1 MQFFIFARLI
11 FIILAIVGLSL
22 VFPILTALSC
32 GELSVIPSFALPL
45 GVSVLIGAIFYF
57 AGKKTK
63 INFSIR
69 NVFAFV
75 ALAWISISVFGSV
88 PLLLSGVIPNFYD
101 ALFESVSGFST
112 TGATILSDVESIP
125 RSINFWRCQMHWLG
139 GMGII
144 ALTVALLPLL
154 GVGSFQLIK
163 AESTGPEKGQITP
176 KMANTAKTL
185 WLLYVGF
192 TVAHAIALKICGMDV
207 IDSICHA
214 FSTLGTGGF
223 SSKNASIG
231 AYNSLAIE
239 IVCTVFMFLAG
250 VNFSLYFY
258 VITGKFDEVKKNS
271 ELKAYISLFLI
282 CIGVITLVLVPHYG
296 SFAKAL
302 RYSSFQV
309 ASVMTTTGYAT
320 DDFTT
325 WPNAAQFFIFLLFF
339 TGGCS
344 GSTSGGFKI
353 IRWVVLKKQA
363 KNEMLR
369 MRQTR
374 PQRFGLQRGG
384 FCFRLF
390 HARYDF
396 NNDKHFLRTGHFYK
410 PHSKSFDDRKYRSG
424 FRKTQSKPELR
435 HYPAVSKILV
445 LFRNDCRPSGTV
457 QPDYLPVPGLLEE
470 INHILIP
477 LSSFP
482 LSENSTLRKESASAV
497 MMIPL
502 AFTFFWI
509 VGKNSFSS
517 KTFWNPS
524 FS

>member
-32 GELSVIPSFALPL
+32 GELSVIPSFAVPL
-45 GVSVLIGAIFYF
+45 GVSVLIGVIFYF

-282 CIGVITLVLVPHYG
+282 CIGMITLVLVPHYG

-369 MRQTR
+369 MLHPHGVFTIS
-374 PQRFGLQRGG
+374 L
-384 FCFRLF
+384 
-390 HARYDF
+390 
-396 NNDKHFLRTGHFYK
+396 NDKPG
-410 PHSKSFDDRKYRSG
+410 RKD
-424 FRKTQSKPELR
+424 
-435 HYPAVSKILV
+435 LV
-445 LFRNDCRPSGTV
+445 FNV
-457 QPDYLPVPGLLEE
+457 
-470 INHILIP
+470 
-477 LSSFP
+477 
-482 LSENSTLRKESASAV
+482 A
-497 MMIPL
+497 
-502 AFTFFWI
+502 AFTFVYFMLVMI
-509 VGKNSFSS
+509 STMISTFCGLDIFTSFTASLSMTGSIGPAFGKL
-517 KTFWNPS
+517 NPS
-524 FS
+524 QNFGIIPPFLKYWYCFVMIAGRLELYNLIIFLFPDYWKK

>member
-32 GELSVIPSFALPL
+32 GELSVIPSFAAPL
-45 GVSVLIGAIFYF
+45 GVSVLIGVIFYF

-325 WPNAAQFFIFLLFF
+325 WPYAAQFFIFLLFF

-369 MRQTR
+369 MLHPHGVFTIS
-374 PQRFGLQRGG
+374 L
-384 FCFRLF
+384 
-390 HARYDF
+390 
-396 NNDKHFLRTGHFYK
+396 NDKPGRKDLVFNVAAFAFVYFMLVMISTMISTFCGLDIFTSLTASLSMTGSIGPAFGKLNPSQNFGIIPPFL
-410 PHSKSFDDRKYRSG
+410 KYWYCFVMIAGRL
-424 FRKTQSKPELR
+424 EL
-435 HYPAVSKILV
+435 YNLIIF
-445 LFRNDCRPSGTV
+445 LF
-457 QPDYLPVPGLLEE
+457 PDYW
-470 INHILIP
+470 
-477 LSSFP
+477 
-482 LSENSTLRKESASAV
+482 K
-497 MMIPL
+497 
-502 AFTFFWI
+502 
-509 VGKNSFSS
+509 K
-517 KTFWNPS
+517 
-524 FS
+524 

>member
-32 GELSVIPSFALPL
+32 GEFSVIPSFAIPL
-45 GVSVLIGAIFYF
+45 GVSVLIGVIFYF

-369 MRQTR
+369 MLHPHGVFTIS
-374 PQRFGLQRGG
+374 L
-384 FCFRLF
+384 
-390 HARYDF
+390 
-396 NNDKHFLRTGHFYK
+396 NDKPGRKDLVFNVAAFAFVYLMLVMISTMISTFCGLDIFTSLTASLSMTGSIGPAFGKLNPSQNFGIIPPFL
-410 PHSKSFDDRKYRSG
+410 KYWYCFVMIAGRL
-424 FRKTQSKPELR
+424 EL
-435 HYPAVSKILV
+435 YNLIIF
-445 LFRNDCRPSGTV
+445 LF
-457 QPDYLPVPGLLEE
+457 PDYW
-470 INHILIP
+470 
-477 LSSFP
+477 
-482 LSENSTLRKESASAV
+482 K
-497 MMIPL
+497 
-502 AFTFFWI
+502 
-509 VGKNSFSS
+509 K
-517 KTFWNPS
+517 
-524 FS
+524 

>member
-32 GELSVIPSFALPL
+32 GELSVIPSFAAPL
-45 GVSVLIGAIFYF
+45 GVSVLIGVIFYF

-112 TGATILSDVESIP
+112 TGATILSDVESLP

-282 CIGVITLVLVPHYG
+282 CIGMITLVLVPHYG

-369 MRQTR
+369 MLHPHGVFTIS
-374 PQRFGLQRGG
+374 L
-384 FCFRLF
+384 
-390 HARYDF
+390 
-396 NNDKHFLRTGHFYK
+396 NDKPGRKDLVFNVAAFAFVYFMLVMISTMISTFCGLDIFTSFTASLSMLGSIGPAFGGLGPSENYGVLCPFL
-410 PHSKSFDDRKYRSG
+410 KYWYCFAMIAGRL
-424 FRKTQSKPELR
+424 EL
-435 HYPAVSKILV
+435 YNLIIF
-445 LFRNDCRPSGTV
+445 LF
-457 QPDYLPVPGLLEE
+457 PDYW
-470 INHILIP
+470 
-477 LSSFP
+477 
-482 LSENSTLRKESASAV
+482 K
-497 MMIPL
+497 
-502 AFTFFWI
+502 
-509 VGKNSFSS
+509 K
-517 KTFWNPS
+517 
-524 FS
+524 

>member
-32 GELSVIPSFALPL
+32 GELSVIPSFAAPL

-112 TGATILSDVESIP
+112 TGATILSDVESLP
-125 RSINFWRCQMHWLG
+125 RSVNFWRCQMHWLG

-282 CIGVITLVLVPHYG
+282 CIGMITLVLVPHYG

-369 MRQTR
+369 MLHPHGVFTIS
-374 PQRFGLQRGG
+374 L
-384 FCFRLF
+384 
-390 HARYDF
+390 
-396 NNDKHFLRTGHFYK
+396 NDKPGRKDLVFNVAAFAFVYFMLVMISTMISTFCGLDIFTSFTASLSMTGSIGPAFGKLNPSQNFGIIPPFL
-410 PHSKSFDDRKYRSG
+410 KYWYCFVMIAGRL
-424 FRKTQSKPELR
+424 EL
-435 HYPAVSKILV
+435 YNLIIF
-445 LFRNDCRPSGTV
+445 LF
-457 QPDYLPVPGLLEE
+457 PDYW
-470 INHILIP
+470 
-477 LSSFP
+477 
-482 LSENSTLRKESASAV
+482 K
-497 MMIPL
+497 
-502 AFTFFWI
+502 
-509 VGKNSFSS
+509 K
-517 KTFWNPS
+517 
-524 FS
+524 

>member
-32 GELSVIPSFALPL
+32 GELSVIPSFAAPL
-45 GVSVLIGAIFYF
+45 GVSVLIGVIFYF

-369 MRQTR
+369 MLHPHGVFTIS
-374 PQRFGLQRGG
+374 L
-384 FCFRLF
+384 
-390 HARYDF
+390 
-396 NNDKHFLRTGHFYK
+396 NDKPGRKDLVFNVAAFAFVYFMLVMISTMISTFCGLDIFTSLTASLSMTGSIGPAFGKLNPSQNFGIIPPFL
-410 PHSKSFDDRKYRSG
+410 KYWYCFVMIAGRL
-424 FRKTQSKPELR
+424 EL
-435 HYPAVSKILV
+435 YNLIIF
-445 LFRNDCRPSGTV
+445 LF
-457 QPDYLPVPGLLEE
+457 PDYW
-470 INHILIP
+470 
-477 LSSFP
+477 
-482 LSENSTLRKESASAV
+482 K
-497 MMIPL
+497 
-502 AFTFFWI
+502 
-509 VGKNSFSS
+509 K
-517 KTFWNPS
+517 
-524 FS
+524 

>member
-32 GELSVIPSFALPL
+32 GELSVIPSFAAPL

-282 CIGVITLVLVPHYG
+282 CIGMITLVLVPHYG

-325 WPNAAQFFIFLLFF
+325 WPYAAQFFIFLLFF

-369 MRQTR
+369 MLHPHGVFTIS
-374 PQRFGLQRGG
+374 L
-384 FCFRLF
+384 
-390 HARYDF
+390 
-396 NNDKHFLRTGHFYK
+396 NDKPGRKDLVFNVAAFAFVYFMLVMISTMISTFCGLDIFTSFTASLSMTGSIGPAFGKLNPSQNFGIIPPFL
-410 PHSKSFDDRKYRSG
+410 KYWYCFVMIAGRL
-424 FRKTQSKPELR
+424 EL
-435 HYPAVSKILV
+435 YNLIIF
-445 LFRNDCRPSGTV
+445 LF
-457 QPDYLPVPGLLEE
+457 PDYW
-470 INHILIP
+470 
-477 LSSFP
+477 
-482 LSENSTLRKESASAV
+482 K
-497 MMIPL
+497 
-502 AFTFFWI
+502 
-509 VGKNSFSS
+509 K
-517 KTFWNPS
+517 
-524 FS
+524 

>member
-32 GELSVIPSFALPL
+32 GELSVIPSFAAPL
-45 GVSVLIGAIFYF
+45 GVSVLIGVIFYF

-112 TGATILSDVESIP
+112 TGATILSDVESLP

-369 MRQTR
+369 MLHPHGVFTIS
-374 PQRFGLQRGG
+374 L
-384 FCFRLF
+384 
-390 HARYDF
+390 
-396 NNDKHFLRTGHFYK
+396 NDKPGRKDLVFNVAAFAFVYFMLVMISTMISTFCGLDIFTSFTASLSMLGSIGPAFGGLGPSENYGVICPFL
-410 PHSKSFDDRKYRSG
+410 KYWYCFAMIAGRL
-424 FRKTQSKPELR
+424 EL
-435 HYPAVSKILV
+435 YNLIIF
-445 LFRNDCRPSGTV
+445 LF
-457 QPDYLPVPGLLEE
+457 PDYW
-470 INHILIP
+470 
-477 LSSFP
+477 
-482 LSENSTLRKESASAV
+482 K
-497 MMIPL
+497 
-502 AFTFFWI
+502 
-509 VGKNSFSS
+509 K
-517 KTFWNPS
+517 
-524 FS
+524 

>member
-32 GELSVIPSFALPL
+32 GELSVIPSFAAPL
-45 GVSVLIGAIFYF
+45 GVSVLIGVIFYF

-112 TGATILSDVESIP
+112 TGATILSDVESLP

-282 CIGVITLVLVPHYG
+282 CIGMITLVLVPHYG

-325 WPNAAQFFIFLLFF
+325 WPNAAQFFILLLFF

-369 MRQTR
+369 MLHPHGVFTIS
-374 PQRFGLQRGG
+374 L
-384 FCFRLF
+384 
-390 HARYDF
+390 
-396 NNDKHFLRTGHFYK
+396 NDKPGRKDLVFNVAAFAFVYFMLVMISTMISTFCGLDIFTSFTASLSMLGSIGPAFGGLGPSENYGVLCPFL
-410 PHSKSFDDRKYRSG
+410 KYWYCFAMIAGRL
-424 FRKTQSKPELR
+424 EL
-435 HYPAVSKILV
+435 YNLIIF
-445 LFRNDCRPSGTV
+445 LF
-457 QPDYLPVPGLLEE
+457 PDYW
-470 INHILIP
+470 
-477 LSSFP
+477 
-482 LSENSTLRKESASAV
+482 K
-497 MMIPL
+497 
-502 AFTFFWI
+502 
-509 VGKNSFSS
+509 K
-517 KTFWNPS
+517 
-524 FS
+524 

>member
-32 GELSVIPSFALPL
+32 GELNVIPSFAAPL
-45 GVSVLIGAIFYF
+45 GVSVLIGVIFYF

-112 TGATILSDVESIP
+112 TGATILSDVESLP

-282 CIGVITLVLVPHYG
+282 CIGMITLVLVPHYG

-325 WPNAAQFFIFLLFF
+325 WPHAAQFFIFLLFF

-369 MRQTR
+369 MLHPHGVFTIS
-374 PQRFGLQRGG
+374 L
-384 FCFRLF
+384 
-390 HARYDF
+390 
-396 NNDKHFLRTGHFYK
+396 NDKPGRKDLVFNVAAFAFVYFMLVMISTMISTFCGLDIFTSLTASLSMTGSIGPAFGKLNPSQNFGIIPPFL
-410 PHSKSFDDRKYRSG
+410 KYWYCFVMIAGRL
-424 FRKTQSKPELR
+424 EL
-435 HYPAVSKILV
+435 YNLIIF
-445 LFRNDCRPSGTV
+445 LF
-457 QPDYLPVPGLLEE
+457 PDYW
-470 INHILIP
+470 
-477 LSSFP
+477 
-482 LSENSTLRKESASAV
+482 K
-497 MMIPL
+497 
-502 AFTFFWI
+502 
-509 VGKNSFSS
+509 K
-517 KTFWNPS
+517 
-524 FS
+524 

>member
-32 GELSVIPSFALPL
+32 GELSVIPSFAAPL

-112 TGATILSDVESIP
+112 TGATILSDVESLP

-282 CIGVITLVLVPHYG
+282 CIGMITLVLVPHYG

-369 MRQTR
+369 MLHPHGVFTIS
-374 PQRFGLQRGG
+374 L
-384 FCFRLF
+384 
-390 HARYDF
+390 
-396 NNDKHFLRTGHFYK
+396 NDKPGRKDLVFNVAAFAFVYFMLVMISTMISTFCGLDIFTSFTASLSMTGSIGPAFGKLNPSQNFGIIPPFL
-410 PHSKSFDDRKYRSG
+410 KYWYCFVMIAGRL
-424 FRKTQSKPELR
+424 EL
-435 HYPAVSKILV
+435 YNLIIF
-445 LFRNDCRPSGTV
+445 LF
-457 QPDYLPVPGLLEE
+457 PDYW
-470 INHILIP
+470 
-477 LSSFP
+477 
-482 LSENSTLRKESASAV
+482 K
-497 MMIPL
+497 
-502 AFTFFWI
+502 
-509 VGKNSFSS
+509 K
-517 KTFWNPS
+517 
-524 FS
+524 

>member
-369 MRQTR
+369 MLHPHGVFTIS
-374 PQRFGLQRGG
+374 L
-384 FCFRLF
+384 
-390 HARYDF
+390 
-396 NNDKHFLRTGHFYK
+396 NDKPGRKDLVFNVAAFAFVYLMLVMISTMISTFCGLDIFTSLTASLSMTGSIGPAFGKLNPSQNFGIIPPFL
-410 PHSKSFDDRKYRSG
+410 KYWYCFVMIAGRL
-424 FRKTQSKPELR
+424 EL
-435 HYPAVSKILV
+435 YNLIIF
-445 LFRNDCRPSGTV
+445 LF
-457 QPDYLPVPGLLEE
+457 PDYW
-470 INHILIP
+470 
-477 LSSFP
+477 
-482 LSENSTLRKESASAV
+482 K
-497 MMIPL
+497 
-502 AFTFFWI
+502 
-509 VGKNSFSS
+509 K
-517 KTFWNPS
+517 
-524 FS
+524 

>member
-32 GELSVIPSFALPL
+32 GELSVIPSFAAPL
-45 GVSVLIGAIFYF
+45 GVSVLIGVIFYF

-112 TGATILSDVESIP
+112 TGATILSDVESLP

-192 TVAHAIALKICGMDV
+192 TVAHAIALKICGMDI

-282 CIGVITLVLVPHYG
+282 CIGMITLVLVPHYG

-325 WPNAAQFFIFLLFF
+325 WPNAAQFFILLLFF

-369 MRQTR
+369 MLHPHGVFTIS
-374 PQRFGLQRGG
+374 L
-384 FCFRLF
+384 
-390 HARYDF
+390 
-396 NNDKHFLRTGHFYK
+396 NDKPGRKDLVFNVAAFAFVYFMLVMISTMISTFCGLDIFTSFTASLSMLGSIGPAFGGLGPSENYGALCPFL
-410 PHSKSFDDRKYRSG
+410 KYWYCFAMIAGRL
-424 FRKTQSKPELR
+424 EL
-435 HYPAVSKILV
+435 YNLIIF
-445 LFRNDCRPSGTV
+445 LF
-457 QPDYLPVPGLLEE
+457 PDYW
-470 INHILIP
+470 
-477 LSSFP
+477 
-482 LSENSTLRKESASAV
+482 K
-497 MMIPL
+497 
-502 AFTFFWI
+502 
-509 VGKNSFSS
+509 K
-517 KTFWNPS
+517 
-524 FS
+524 

>member
-32 GELSVIPSFALPL
+32 GELSVIPSFAAPL
-45 GVSVLIGAIFYF
+45 GVSVLIGVIFYF

-88 PLLLSGVIPNFYD
+88 PLLLSGVISNFYD

-369 MRQTR
+369 MLHPHGVFTIS
-374 PQRFGLQRGG
+374 L
-384 FCFRLF
+384 
-390 HARYDF
+390 
-396 NNDKHFLRTGHFYK
+396 NDKPGRKDLVFNVAAFAFVYFMLVMISTMISTFCGLDIFTSLTASLSMTGSIGPAFGKLNPSQNFGIIPPFL
-410 PHSKSFDDRKYRSG
+410 KYWYCFVMIAGRL
-424 FRKTQSKPELR
+424 EL
-435 HYPAVSKILV
+435 YNLIIF
-445 LFRNDCRPSGTV
+445 LF
-457 QPDYLPVPGLLEE
+457 PDYW
-470 INHILIP
+470 
-477 LSSFP
+477 
-482 LSENSTLRKESASAV
+482 K
-497 MMIPL
+497 
-502 AFTFFWI
+502 
-509 VGKNSFSS
+509 K
-517 KTFWNPS
+517 
-524 FS
+524 

>member
-11 FIILAIVGLSL
+11 FIILSIVGLSL

-32 GELSVIPSFALPL
+32 GELSVIPSFAAPL
-45 GVSVLIGAIFYF
+45 GVSVLIGVIFYF

-75 ALAWISISVFGSV
+75 ALAWISISVFGSF

-112 TGATILSDVESIP
+112 TGATILSDVESLP

-282 CIGVITLVLVPHYG
+282 CIGMITLVLVPHYG

-325 WPNAAQFFIFLLFF
+325 WPNAAQFFILLLFF

-369 MRQTR
+369 MLHPHGVFTIS
-374 PQRFGLQRGG
+374 L
-384 FCFRLF
+384 
-390 HARYDF
+390 
-396 NNDKHFLRTGHFYK
+396 NDKPGRKDLVFNVAAFAFVYFMLVMISTMISTFCGLDIFTSFTASLSMTGSIGPAFGKLNPSQNFGIIPPFL
-410 PHSKSFDDRKYRSG
+410 KYWYCFVMIAGRL
-424 FRKTQSKPELR
+424 EL
-435 HYPAVSKILV
+435 YNLIIF
-445 LFRNDCRPSGTV
+445 LF
-457 QPDYLPVPGLLEE
+457 PDYW
-470 INHILIP
+470 
-477 LSSFP
+477 
-482 LSENSTLRKESASAV
+482 K
-497 MMIPL
+497 
-502 AFTFFWI
+502 
-509 VGKNSFSS
+509 K
-517 KTFWNPS
+517 
-524 FS
+524 

>member
-32 GELSVIPSFALPL
+32 GELSVIPSFAAPL
-45 GVSVLIGAIFYF
+45 GVSVLIGVIFYF

-112 TGATILSDVESIP
+112 TGATILSDVESLP

-282 CIGVITLVLVPHYG
+282 CIGMITLVLVPHYG

-325 WPNAAQFFIFLLFF
+325 WPHAAQFFIFLLFF

-369 MRQTR
+369 MLHPHGVFTIS
-374 PQRFGLQRGG
+374 L
-384 FCFRLF
+384 
-390 HARYDF
+390 
-396 NNDKHFLRTGHFYK
+396 NDKPGRKDLVFNVAAFAFVYFMLVMISTMISTFCGLDIFTSFTASLSMTGSIGPAFGKLNPSQNFGIIPPFL
-410 PHSKSFDDRKYRSG
+410 KYWYCFVMIAGRL
-424 FRKTQSKPELR
+424 EL
-435 HYPAVSKILV
+435 YNLIIF
-445 LFRNDCRPSGTV
+445 LF
-457 QPDYLPVPGLLEE
+457 PDYW
-470 INHILIP
+470 
-477 LSSFP
+477 
-482 LSENSTLRKESASAV
+482 K
-497 MMIPL
+497 
-502 AFTFFWI
+502 
-509 VGKNSFSS
+509 K
-517 KTFWNPS
+517 
-524 FS
+524 

>member
-32 GELSVIPSFALPL
+32 GELSVIPSFAAPL
-45 GVSVLIGAIFYF
+45 GVSVLIGVIFYF

-369 MRQTR
+369 MLHPHGVFTIS
-374 PQRFGLQRGG
+374 L
-384 FCFRLF
+384 
-390 HARYDF
+390 
-396 NNDKHFLRTGHFYK
+396 NDKPGRKDLVFNVAAFAFVYFMLVMISTMISTFCGLDIFT
-410 PHSKSFDDRKYRSG
+410 SFTASLSMLG
-424 FRKTQSKPELR
+424 SIG
-435 HYPAVSKILV
+435 PAFGGL
-445 LFRNDCRPSGTV
+445 RPSENYGLLCPFLKYWYCFAMIAGRLELYNLIIFLF
-457 QPDYLPVPGLLEE
+457 PDYW
-470 INHILIP
+470 
-477 LSSFP
+477 
-482 LSENSTLRKESASAV
+482 K
-497 MMIPL
+497 
-502 AFTFFWI
+502 
-509 VGKNSFSS
+509 K
-517 KTFWNPS
+517 
-524 FS
+524 

>member
-32 GELSVIPSFALPL
+32 GELSVIPSFAAPL
-45 GVSVLIGAIFYF
+45 GVSVLIGVIFYF

-369 MRQTR
+369 MLHPHGVFTIS
-374 PQRFGLQRGG
+374 L
-384 FCFRLF
+384 
-390 HARYDF
+390 
-396 NNDKHFLRTGHFYK
+396 NDKPGRKDLVFNVAAFAFVYLMLVMISTMISTFCGLDIFTSLTASLSMTGSIGPAFGKLNPSQNFGIIPPFL
-410 PHSKSFDDRKYRSG
+410 KYWYCFVMIAGRL
-424 FRKTQSKPELR
+424 EL
-435 HYPAVSKILV
+435 YNLIIF
-445 LFRNDCRPSGTV
+445 LF
-457 QPDYLPVPGLLEE
+457 PDYW
-470 INHILIP
+470 
-477 LSSFP
+477 
-482 LSENSTLRKESASAV
+482 K
-497 MMIPL
+497 
-502 AFTFFWI
+502 
-509 VGKNSFSS
+509 K
-517 KTFWNPS
+517 
-524 FS
+524 

>member
-1 MQFFIFARLI
+1 MQIFVFARLI
-11 FIILAIVGLSL
+11 FIILAIVGFSL
-22 VFPILTALSC
+22 ILPIFTALFC
-32 GELSVIPSFALPL
+32 GEISVIPSFALPL
-45 GVSVLIGAIFYF
+45 LSSLVLGAVFYF

-63 INFSIR
+63 IKFSTR
-69 NVFAFV
+69 SVFAFV
-75 ALAWISISVFGSV
+75 ALAWISISVFGSL
-88 PLLLSGVIPNFYD
+88 PLLLSGTIPSFHD

-112 TGATILSDVESIP
+112 TGATILGDVECLP
-125 RSINFWRCQMHWLG
+125 RSINLWRCQMHWLG

-185 WLLYVGF
+185 WFLYTGF
-192 TVAHAIALKICGMDV
+192 TVAQIFALRVCGLDF

-223 SSKNASIG
+223 STKNASIG
-231 AYNSLAIE
+231 AYNSLAVE
-239 IVCTVFMFLAG
+239 IVCTIFMFLAG

-282 CIGVITLVLVPHYG
+282 CIAVITLVLIPHYG
-296 SFAKAL
+296 SIAKAL

-325 WPNAAQFFIFLLFF
+325 WPSAAQFFIFLLFF

-363 KNEMLR
+363 WNEMLR
-369 MRQTR
+369 MLHPHGIFTVSINQKAGRKD
-374 PQRFGLQRGG
+374 LV
-384 FCFRLF
+384 
-390 HARYDF
+390 F
-396 NNDKHFLRTGHFYK
+396 NV
-410 PHSKSFDDRKYRSG
+410 
-424 FRKTQSKPELR
+424 
-435 HYPAVSKILV
+435 A
-445 LFRNDCRPSGTV
+445 
-457 QPDYLPVPGLLEE
+457 
-470 INHILIP
+470 
-477 LSSFP
+477 
-482 LSENSTLRKESASAV
+482 
-497 MMIPL
+497 
-502 AFTFFWI
+502 AFTFVYFGLTFI
-509 VGKNSFSS
+509 STMVSTFCGLDIFTSFTASLS
-517 KTFWNPS
+517 MIGSIGPAFGTLNPS
-524 FS
+524 QNFGIISPFLKYWYCFVMIAGRLELYNLIIFLFPDYWKK